1 MSATGI
7 ELGIGPGNEPD
18 IESGGGLPLLA
29 GERWLPASSRDRRFV
44 IALGATA
51 VLHAVFVIG
60 IARSVPRYAG
70 DPSGA
75 NNAISIAIVTEADL
89 KSLST
94 VPETG
99 DRPPGAPANAVPP
112 PQPPEP
118 QSKPDQPQ
126 PDQPEPD
133 QPETL
138 RQSITE
144 DVPEVPDT
152 KSTSEPGPT
161 QGPTPEPTP
170 APKKP
175 IAKAQP
181 QLPPKPKQS
190 AKLDLTPPATSFNAP
205 EGGGGKSAGFE
216 RPPGITRSGANDEF
230 ARNVIRELKKTMP
243 QLSSTFG
250 RVKVRIVLNQ
260 NGNVIDVQV
269 MMPSNVAGL
278 DQSVVFAV
286 KQTSFP
292 FPPPNSLPVDR
303 IFQVTYIYH

>member
-1 MSATGI
+1 MSTTSI
-7 ELGIGPGNEPD
+7 EPGNEPV
-18 IESGGGLPLLA
+18 IEADRGLALLA
-29 GERWLPASSRDRRFV
+29 GERLLTGASSRDGRFGT
-44 IALGATA
+44 ALAATA
-51 VLHAVFVIG
+51 LLHALFVIG

-75 NNAISIAIVTEADL
+75 DNAISIAIVTEAYL
-89 KSLST
+89 KSVTT

-99 DRPPGAPANAVPP
+99 DQPPGAPASTP
-112 PQPPEP
+112 PQP
-118 QSKPDQPQ
+118 
-126 PDQPEPD
+126 QPETQQAKPAP
-133 QPETL
+133 PETL
-138 RQSITE
+138 RQSLTE
-144 DVPEVPDT
+144 DKADPERT
-152 KSTSEPGPT
+152 LESG
-161 QGPTPEPTP
+161 PTP

-175 IAKAQP
+175 APKIQSPPQP
-181 QLPPKPKQS
+181 PPKPKQS
-190 AKLDLTPPATSFNAP
+190 AKLDLTPPANSVDAP

-243 QLSSTFG
+243 QFSNTFG

-260 NGNVIDVQV
+260 NGNVEDVRV
-269 MMPSNVAGL
+269 MIPSNVAGL

-292 FPPPNSLPVDR
+292 FPPPNSIDVDR